1 MTRSS
6 SSSSSLDAVLELPA
20 SITALPLVQGFGREW
35 AAIAGFDDTRA
46 GAIVLACEEAF
57 TGIVERAAADGSEP
71 VRIEGRLGA
80 LSLALDFVDRE
91 APPVPQ
97 DDVPTGEAPGRLE
110 DADLSG
116 LGRLLIRAA
125 ADEALWESLGRDGNR
140 LRLTFNRPQA
150 EVAQRAAPGTLERF
164 DDDVPLAPP
173 QEYCVRTASED
184 GDWFQISRTI
194 FRAYGYTY
202 PGEDMYFPDRV
213 REHNRSRRLV
223 SVLATTL
230 SGEVVGHY
238 ALELGGLGQ
247 VSADVRAI
255 AETGMAVVDPAHRG
269 RGLMERMRA
278 CIESEARALGLKAV
292 FGQPVT
298 RHPYSQRVNERFG
311 SRPCALSLAFVC
323 DTARFKGIASGGE
336 PQRES
341 CLMYFKPLV
350 APATRRVAP
359 PPQHRAMLLDTYAEC
374 GLPVTVD
381 DAPEALAARSRVSAH
396 YIAAL
401 DLGMIR
407 IETVGDD
414 IAGALRAARNELTR
428 QAGAR
433 VLYLTMRL
441 GRPGCTQACDAAE
454 RLGFFYGGLAP
465 YFDEGE
471 DVLRLQCVDTAL
483 DTGRLAIASPFAQR
497 ILAYVEADRARVER
511 L

>member
-1 MTRSS
+1 MNAT
-6 SSSSSLDAVLELPA
+6 LDLPA
-20 SITALPLVQGFGREW
+20 HIAALPLAQGFGRQW
-35 AAIAGFDDTRA
+35 AEIAGFDAARA
-46 GAIVLACEEAF
+46 AAIVLACEEAF
-57 TGIVERAAADGSEP
+57 IGIVGRAAQDGSEP
-71 VRIEGRLGA
+71 VRISGSLTA
-80 LSLALDFVDRE
+80 LALALDFVDRE
-91 APPVPQ
+91 APPAPA
-97 DDVPTGEAPGRLE
+97 DDVPPAVDPDRLE

-116 LGRLLIRAA
+116 IGRLLIRAA
-125 ADEALWESLGRDGNR
+125 ADEALWETLGRDGNR
-140 LRLTFNRPQA
+140 LRLVFHRPQA
-150 EVAQRAAPGTLERF
+150 EVAQRAEPGALERF
-164 DDDVPLAPP
+164 DDEAPLAPP
-173 QEYCVRTASED
+173 QDYHVRTASEES
-184 GDWFQISRTI
+184 DWFQISRTI
-194 FRAYGYTY
+194 YRAYGYTY
-202 PGEDMYFPDRV
+202 TNEDMYFPDRV
-213 REHNRSRRLV
+213 RELNRSRRLV

-269 RGLMERMRA
+269 RGLMERMRT

-311 SRPCALSLAFVC
+311 SRPCALSLAFVS
-323 DTARFKGIASGGE
+323 DTARFRGIETGGT

-341 CLMYFKPLV
+341 CLMYFKSLV
-350 APATRRVAP
+350 PPELRRIAP
-359 PPQHRAMLLDTYAEC
+359 PAQHSAVLLDTYAEC
-374 GLPVTVD
+374 GLPVAID
-381 DAPEALAARSRVSAH
+381 DAVAPLEAHSRVSAH

-401 DLGMIR
+401 ELGMIR
-407 IETVGDD
+407 IETIGAD
-414 IAGALRAARNELTR
+414 IAAALRTARNELTR

-441 GRPGCTQACDAAE
+441 TRPGCADACDAAE

-483 DTGRLAIASPFAQR
+483 DTGRLTIASPFARR

>member
-1 MTRSS
+1 MTMR
-6 SSSSSLDAVLELPA
+6 ATLELPA
-20 SITALPLVQGFGREW
+20 DVAALPLAQGFGREW
-35 AAIAGFDDTRA
+35 AAIAGFDDARA
-46 GAIVLACEEAF
+46 AAIVLACEEAF
-57 TGIVERAAADGSEP
+57 AGIVERAAPGGTEP
-71 VRIEGRLGA
+71 LRITGELTP
-80 LSLALDFVDRE
+80 LALTVDFVDRE
-91 APPVPQ
+91 APPAPP
-97 DDVPTGEAPGRLE
+97 DDASPALDPERLE
-110 DADLSG
+110 AADLSG
-116 LGRLLIRAA
+116 IGRLLIRAA
-125 ADEALWESLGRDGNR
+125 ADAALWETLGRDGNR
-140 LRLTFNRPQA
+140 LRLAFNRPQA
-150 EVAQRAAPGTLERF
+150 EIAQRAGPGALERF
-164 DDDVPLAPP
+164 DDDAPLAPP
-173 QEYCVRTASED
+173 QEYCVRTAGEES
-184 GDWFQISRTI
+184 DWFQISRTI
-194 FRAYGYTY
+194 YRAYGYTY

-213 REHNRSRRLV
+213 RELNVGRRLV

-247 VSADVRAI
+247 VSADASAI

-269 RGLMERMRA
+269 RGLMERMRTL
-278 CIESEARALGLKAV
+278 IESEARALGLKAV

-311 SRPCALSLAFVC
+311 SRPCALSLAFVS
-323 DTARFKGIASGGE
+323 DTARFKGIEAGGE

-350 APATRRVAP
+350 EPETRRIAP
-359 PPQHRAMLLDTYAEC
+359 PPQHRAMLLETYAEC
-374 GLPVTVD
+374 GLPVEI
-381 DAPEALAARSRVSAH
+381 DAARPPLAAHSRVSAH

-407 IETVGDD
+407 VETVGAD
-414 IAGALRAARNELTR
+414 IAGALRAARNELAR

-441 GRPGCTQACDAAE
+441 GRPGCAEACDVAE

-465 YFDEGE
+465 YFDAGE
-471 DVLRLQCVDTAL
+471 DVLRMQCVDIAL
-483 DTGRLAIASPFAQR
+483 DTGRLAIASPFARR